1 MAQFLPTFESAS
13 QLQRGTKLREDG
25 EELDEV
31 DIDPTLEKELA
42 KTCFIF
48 LVDRSNSMYGDSIEI
63 TKEAL
68 TLFTQS
74 LPAGSVFQIISFGS
88 KFELM
93 DIG

>member
-1 MAQFLPTFESAS
+1 
-13 QLQRGTKLREDG
+13 
-25 EELDEV
+25 
-31 DIDPTLEKELA
+31 
-42 KTCFIF
+42 
-48 LVDRSNSMYGDSIEI
+48 MYGDSIAI